1 MNGLGKGLFSK
12 WCKRGFGWRYCIFS
26 RWRFQIFLFSPLF
39 GKISNLSSIFFRWV
53 VQPPTSFFAYI
64 LRFGKKCIFLSYD
77 PTGNPYAV
85 ESSNK
90 FSFITFDWPWL
101 RDFFV
106 LLNIGWSW
114 FLNFDPPSKNLRSTL
129 FLIQGH
135 KHIFEADWIEVW
147 KISIF
152 SFTFFCPSYT
162 WHTNERLGRCF
173 FCNGTNFGPTGV
185 TTTLHQSD
193 RAPWDFWCDG
203 KCWRLFCVSLP
214 ETDSLPLNIV
224 PWKRRFLL
232 ESPSFGAKC

>member
-1 MNGLGKGLFSK
+1 MVLEFKQIKMILLNINHFLIGIL
-12 WCKRGFGWRYCIFS
+12 RGFIWVLVTHDTWGWMVLVKDCFQSDVRGVFGWRYCIFS

-129 FLIQGH
+129 FLIQRTQTYIWSRLNRGLKDFH
-135 KHIFEADWIEVW
+135 FLIYIF
-147 KISIF
+147 
-152 SFTFFCPSYT
+152 
-162 WHTNERLGRCF
+162 
-173 FCNGTNFGPTGV
+173 
-185 TTTLHQSD
+185 
-193 RAPWDFWCDG
+193 
-203 KCWRLFCVSLP
+203 LP
-214 ETDSLPLNIV
+214 
-224 PWKRRFLL
+224 
-232 ESPSFGAKC
+232 